1 MYITVLKWIAPVLII
16 LLALLAGEIHG
27 RSVIRL
33 QDAKANAFMAV
44 QAQQARDKADAAQKQ
59 ATGAQARFNDYLG
72 SHPIEPIR
80 VCVARPISVRVQP
93 LSPELKVPAPDPLL
107 ALKCLSEAQQ
117 RDPISAP
124 NSEPSCRALQDWL
137 SRSQNSR
144 PAD

>member
-59 ATGAQARFNDYLG
+59 SQGAQARFNDYLG

-80 VCVARPISVRVQP
+80 VCVTRPISVHVP
-93 LSPELKVPAPDPLL
+93 AVVAGAESTGPGPAPGAEVPVGSSEPGPDIGPELGTIVQGFARL
-107 ALKCLSEAQQ
+107 AITVAEFQA
-117 RDPISAP
+117 R
-124 NSEPSCRALQDWL
+124 
-137 SRSQNSR
+137 
-144 PAD
+144 